1 MAIEAVPSSTVIAL
15 LTLLFLYVVW
25 MVWRRGD

>member
-1 MAIEAVPSSTVIAL
+1 MAIEAAPSSTVIAL
-15 LTLLFLYVVW
+15 LTLLFLYVAW

>member
-1 MAIEAVPSSTVIAL
+1 MSDAVPSSTVIAL
-15 LTLLFLYVVW
+15 LTLLFLYVAW